1 MLTDRMGKD
10 GRSHA
15 SQFVW
20 KVTCFPVCPAYVS
33 DETPVGLW
41 VTTTTLI
48 KYCFYA
54 QHALCNYSSSPGI
67 FMEARFPACVHQQI
81 YNSTEL
87 QVLFLFIFTVKG
99 FQDFVLSP
107 QRLVPSAC
115 ILTAENMA
123 LRARASVFRRLS
135 YPPDNPPS
143 FMLAAFKLF
152 SISETPSSQH
162 IKY

>member
-15 SQFVW
+15 SQFVLL
-20 KVTCFPVCPAYVS
+20 TYRMRRLQAS
-33 DETPVGLW
+33 GL
-41 VTTTTLI
+41 LLQHSFI

-67 FMEARFPACVHQQI
+67 FMEARSPACVHQQI